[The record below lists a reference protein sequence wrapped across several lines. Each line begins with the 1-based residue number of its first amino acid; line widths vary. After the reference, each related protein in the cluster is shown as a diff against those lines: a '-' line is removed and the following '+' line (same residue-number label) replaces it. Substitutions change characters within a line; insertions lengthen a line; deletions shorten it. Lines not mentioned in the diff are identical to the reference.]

1 MAKGFR
7 AELEGDE
14 ELIKKFYGMEKEFAA
29 GALEDAAQAG
39 ADVIADEANRNAPGP
54 HIETDLKKKTRAFAA
69 MEIGPDDDHWYY
81 RFFET
86 GTSAHEV
93 TPKNAG
99 GLELMWMG
107 ELIVRMIA
115 HPSGMAA
122 QPFLRPAHD
131 EKKDQAVEATGRE
144 FIAVIDKYVEK

>member
-7 AELEGDE
+7 AELEGDD
-14 ELIKKFYGMEKEFAA
+14 ELIKKFFSMEKEFAA
-29 GALEDAAQAG
+29 SVLEEAAQAG
-39 ADVIADEANRNAPGP
+39 ADVIKDEANRNAPGP
-54 HIETDLKKKTRAFAA
+54 HIVTDLVKKTRAFAE

-86 GTSAHEV
+86 GTSSHEV

-99 GLELMWMG
+99 GLELMFGG

-122 QPFLRPAHD
+122 QPFLRPAWD
-131 EKKDQAVEATGRE
+131 EKEKEAEEATGQK
-144 FIAVIDKYVEK
+144 FIELIDKYVEK

>member
-14 ELIKKFYGMEKEFAA
+14 ELIKKFFSMEKEFAA
-29 GALEDAAQAG
+29 GVLEEAAQAG
-39 ADVIADEANRNAPGP
+39 AEVVKDEANRNAPGP
-54 HIETDLKKKTRAFAA
+54 HIDTDLNKKTRDYAKVD
-69 MEIGPDDDHWYY
+69 IGPKKEKWYY

-86 GTSAHEV
+86 GTGPHEV

-99 GLELMWMG
+99 GLELMYLG
-107 ELIVRMIA
+107 EMIVRMIT

-131 EKKDQAVEATGRE
+131 EKRGEAEEATGKK
-144 FIAVIDKYVEK
+144 FIEAINKHVEK